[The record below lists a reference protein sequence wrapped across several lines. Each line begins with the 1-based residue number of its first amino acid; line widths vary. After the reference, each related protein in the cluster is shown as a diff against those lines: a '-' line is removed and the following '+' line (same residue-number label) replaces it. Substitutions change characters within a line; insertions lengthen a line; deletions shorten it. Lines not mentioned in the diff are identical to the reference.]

1 LACLGDGGAVTT
13 NDNKLALI
21 IRSIANYGSNKK
33 YTNDYKGLNSRMDE
47 IQAAVLRTKLKRLDK
62 DNQRRNEIAR
72 HYMNNIN
79 HPDIILPE
87 SSFPSTID
95 FSKPNHVWHLFVI
108 RSSRREQLQQYLSG
122 QNIQTLIHYPIPPHR
137 QRAYKELN
145 NLDLPVAEQLSRE
158 VLSLPISPIMSDEEV
173 MNVVEAI
180 NRFR

>member
-1 LACLGDGGAVTT
+1 
-13 NDNKLALI
+13 
-21 IRSIANYGSNKK
+21 
-33 YTNDYKGLNSRMDE
+33 
-47 IQAAVLRTKLKRLDK
+47 
-62 DNQRRNEIAR
+62 
-72 HYMNNIN
+72 
-79 HPDIILPE
+79 
-87 SSFPSTID
+87 
-95 FSKPNHVWHLFVI
+95 
-108 RSSRREQLQQYLSG
+108 LQQYLSG